1 MENQNNVYKE
11 KYLKYKVKYSELKR
25 QVEKKMRGGINSIP
39 KNNGSEMLSFVK
51 NITVENIKIR
61 FIGKQEFDNLMRLT
75 TSAEKVDEFT
85 KNNFEIVFTKGYDR
99 LLRLVNYIT
108 TDPTFITKSNNC
120 KALIVA
126 QFIVINQVFGDGNH
140 RTADFVL
147 RNYSTYSPEEIKI
160 IMDVTERIHGY
171 RGDLKYLWLGID
183 GNLLPNFEK
192 LYDNVEI
199 SGLLKK

>member
-1 MENQNNVYKE
+1 MDNQNNMYKE

-25 QVEKKMRGGINSIP
+25 QVEKKMHGGINFIP
-39 KNNGSEMLSFVK
+39 KNSGAEMLSFVK

-61 FIGKQEFDNLMRLT
+61 FTGKQEFADLMRLT

-85 KNNFEIVFTKGYDR
+85 KYNFEIVFTKGYDR
-99 LLRLVNYIT
+99 LLRLIDYIT
-108 TDPTFITKSNNC
+108 TDPMFISKSNNC

-171 RGDLKYLWLGID
+171 RGDLKYLWTGID